1 MSLDIKVELEQ
12 LNTMY
17 KDTQQNQTFNA
28 LIYGEMGTGKTNLA
42 KTCRKPVLIH
52 SFDPGGTKT
61 VRDDIGKGIFV
72 DTRYEV
78 EDARSPSAFEA
89 WDKEYHRLKK
99 ENFFNSMGT
108 FIVDSATTWSA
119 SAMNVILKKA
129 GRAGGTPQQND
140 YLPAM
145 IMIENAIKDMIGL
158 PCDCI
163 LLCHTDTDKDEAS
176 GRMFVGP
183 SFVGKLKVRV
193 PLLFDEVY
201 MAVAKETSKGA
212 EYSLL
217 TQNTG
222 LYKARTRLGAMKRFE
237 AYEAQD
243 IKGLL
248 KKAGFDVADKAY

>member
-1 MSLDIKVELEQ
+1 MPLDIKVELEQ
-12 LNTMY
+12 LNKMY
-17 KDTQQNQTFNA
+17 EDTQQSKTFNA
-28 LIYGEMGTGKTNLA
+28 LIYGAMGTGKTNLA

-52 SFDPGGTKT
+52 SFDPGGCKT
-61 VRDDIGKGIFV
+61 IRDEIGKGIFV
-72 DTRYEV
+72 DTRYEI
-78 EDARSPSAFEA
+78 EDAKNPTAFQS
-89 WDKEYHRLKK
+89 WDDEYHRLKK
-99 ENFFNSMGT
+99 EGFFTSIGT
-108 FIVDSATTWSA
+108 FMVDSATTWSA

-145 IMIENAIKDMIGL
+145 IMIENAIKDMISL

-163 LLCHTDTDKDEAS
+163 LTAHEDTDKDEAS

-183 SFVGKLKVRV
+183 LFVGKLKVRV
-193 PLLFDEVY
+193 PLLFDEIY
-201 MAVAKETSKGA
+201 MAVSKETSKGA

-222 LYKARTRLGAMKRFE
+222 LYKARTRLGSNKRFE
-237 AYEAQD
+237 AYEVQD

-248 KKAGFDVADKAY
+248 KKAGFDVADKSY